1 MTKKKVQGL
10 LFIGPALLLLLLFYV
25 LPVLVTIVL
34 SFFETSHYISYT
46 WVGLEHYHK
55 LIESGFLD
63 ALWVSSKFLI
73 AMYIYNMLISYLIAV
88 ALHFV
93 SPKISVLMRTV
104 YYVPVVLSGVAT
116 VSVWRWILSSSGI
129 INVALGKAGLG
140 PYLWLGNPGLSAW
153 AVAFVMMMGYVGG
166 NLLLWSAALG
176 QIPQDIIDAARVDGA
191 GTFRLIWNILTPLT
205 QPTRMYLVI
214 ITFLGAMQVWEHPWL
229 FTSGGPSGSST
240 TVALKIF
247 NTAFTQGKIGLAS
260 SMTTVT
266 LLVSMALATYLIRKG
281 LV

>member
-140 PYLWLGNPGLSAW
+140 PYLWLGNPSLSAW

>member
-46 WVGLEHYHK
+46 WVGLEHYQK
-55 LIESGFLD
+55 LIGSGFLD

-73 AMYIYNMLISYLIAV
+73 VMYIYNMLISYLIAV